1 MAFLCAGFKDLH
13 QIFPSAAQK
22 RGVLVVDDR
31 EDVWPQR
38 VRGHLI
44 KASYW
49 RGWSQKES
57 FRLQT
62 LVGEIRVLQSWRTF
76 WSDLNLVASGRESKG
91 SCDDILCDWI
101 MPDVK

>member
-49 RGWSQKES
+49 RGGPKKNLSG
-57 FRLQT
+57 QT
-62 LVGEIRVLQSWRTF
+62 LVGEIRVLQS
-76 WSDLNLVASGRESKG
+76 
-91 SCDDILCDWI
+91 
-101 MPDVK
+101 